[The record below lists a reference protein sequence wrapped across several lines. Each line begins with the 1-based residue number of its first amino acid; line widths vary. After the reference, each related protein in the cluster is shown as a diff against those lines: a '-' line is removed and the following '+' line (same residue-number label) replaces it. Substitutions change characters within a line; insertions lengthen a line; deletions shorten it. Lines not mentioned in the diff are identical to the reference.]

1 MFKPL
6 GRGLRRPLA
15 EIGVYVAYWPLLPEH
30 DQHVRMVNIAA
41 AEFSCSRLSPTVPEA
56 LLPEAA
62 KYNLNVHWGRAERL

>member
-15 EIGVYVAYWPLLPEH
+15 EIGVYVAYGPSYPNMTSTCGWLRSQQRVSLLE
-30 DQHVRMVNIAA
+30 I
-41 AEFSCSRLSPTVPEA
+41 SPTVPEA

-62 KYNLNVHWGRAERL
+62 KYNLNVRWGRAERL